1 MAAGDLTSS
10 ETAARAMPFW
20 SLAVCYTAIPCH
32 PPAATQRLLGNML
45 AQTRTAQ
52 IAGRGLRPR
61 ATVMLARPRQ
71 LAARAG
77 GQAVE
82 VQIQQELVRWVR
94 STPR

>member
-1 MAAGDLTSS
+1 
-10 ETAARAMPFW
+10 
-20 SLAVCYTAIPCH
+20 
-32 PPAATQRLLGNML
+32 ML